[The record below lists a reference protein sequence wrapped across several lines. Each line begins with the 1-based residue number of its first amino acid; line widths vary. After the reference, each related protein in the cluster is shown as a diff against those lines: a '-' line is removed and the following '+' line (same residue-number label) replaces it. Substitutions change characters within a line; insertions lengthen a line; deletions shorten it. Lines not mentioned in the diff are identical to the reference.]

1 MNKALLTRAREL
13 TARYGNLEGADLL
26 RPLAGTEFKDKLA
39 LVSSFGTESAVLLH
53 MVAQADP
60 GLPVLFVNTRKLFG
74 ETLRYRRM
82 LVERLGLTGVRE
94 LSPAA
99 EAETAHDPDGILW
112 RRDATACCDFRKV
125 RVLDAGLAP
134 FSAWITGRKRYQAT
148 TRIELP
154 LFEAGSDGR
163 IKINPL
169 ANYTRADVEAY
180 LDRHDLPRHPLE
192 EDGYLSIGCMPCTDR
207 VAPGEDIR
215 AGRWRGQD
223 KTECGIHLP
232 LPSSTNLV
240 GAS

>member
-1 MNKALLTRAREL
+1 MITDLQARARDL
-13 TARYGNLEGADLL
+13 NARYGHLTGVALL
-26 RPLAGTEFKDKLA
+26 RPLIETEFKGDLA
-39 LVSSFGTESAVLLH
+39 LVSSFGTESAILLH
-53 MVAQADP
+53 QVAQIDRD
-60 GLPVLFVNTRKLFG
+60 LPVLFVNTRKLFG
-74 ETLRYRRM
+74 ETLRYKRK
-82 LVERLGLTGVRE
+82 LVETLGLTGVRE
-94 LSPAA
+94 LSPTA
-99 EAETAHDPDGILW
+99 EAEAAHDQDGLLW
-112 RRDATACCDFRKV
+112 RTNNSACCDFRKV

-134 FSAWITGRKRYQAT
+134 FTAWITGRKRYQAT

-154 LFEAGSDGR
+154 LFEAAEGK

-169 ANYTRADVEAY
+169 AGYTRADVEAY

-215 AGRWRGQD
+215 AGRWRGQE

-232 LPSSTNLV
+232 LSPATNLV

>member
-1 MNKALLTRAREL
+1 MTTLLQARARAL
-13 TARYGNLEGADLL
+13 TARYGHLEGVDLL
-26 RPLAGTEFKDKLA
+26 RPLIETEFNGQLA

-53 MVAQADP
+53 QVAQIDRN
-60 GLPVLFVNTRKLFG
+60 LPVLFVNTRKLFG
-74 ETLRYRRM
+74 ETLRYRRT

-94 LSPAA
+94 LSPTR
-99 EAETAHDPDGILW
+99 EAEEANDKDGVLW
-112 RRDATACCDFRKV
+112 RADNTACCDFRKV
-125 RVLDAGLAP
+125 RVLDAALEP
-134 FSAWITGRKRYQAT
+134 FSAWLTGRKRYQAT

-154 LFEAGSDGR
+154 LFEAAEGR

-169 ANYTRADVEAY
+169 AGYTRADVETY

-207 VAPGEDIR
+207 VAAGEDIR
-215 AGRWRGQD
+215 AGRWRGQE

-232 LPSSTNLV
+232 LPPATNLV

>member
-1 MNKALLTRAREL
+1 MTSALQARAREL
-13 TARYGNLEGADLL
+13 MARYGHLEGVDLL
-26 RPLAGTEFKDKLA
+26 RPLIETEFNGQLA
-39 LVSSFGTESAVLLH
+39 LVSSFGTESAILLH
-53 MVAQADP
+53 QVAQIDKD
-60 GLPVLFVNTRKLFG
+60 LPVLFVNTRKLFG

-82 LVERLGLTGVRE
+82 LVEKLRLTGVRE
-94 LSPAA
+94 LSPTK
-99 EAETAHDPDGILW
+99 EAEDEHDKDGILW
-112 RRDATACCDFRKV
+112 RSDNTACCDFRKV

-134 FSAWITGRKRYQAT
+134 FGAWITGRKRYQAT

-154 LFEAGSDGR
+154 LFEAAEGR

-169 ANYTRADVEAY
+169 AGFTRADVEAY

-207 VAPGEDIR
+207 VAAGEDIR
-215 AGRWRGQD
+215 AGRWRGQE

-232 LPSSTNLV
+232 LPPATNLV

>member
-1 MNKALLTRAREL
+1 MITELQARARDL
-13 TARYGNLEGADLL
+13 NARYGHLEGVELL
-26 RPLAGTEFKDKLA
+26 RPLIETEFKGQLA
-39 LVSSFGTESAVLLH
+39 LVSSFGTESAILLH
-53 MVAQADP
+53 QVAQIDKA
-60 GLPVLFVNTRKLFG
+60 LPVLFVNTRKLFG
-74 ETLRYRRM
+74 ETLRYKRK
-82 LVERLGLTGVRE
+82 LVETLGLTGVRE
-94 LSPAA
+94 LSPTVEA
-99 EAETAHDPDGILW
+99 EAANDKDGLLW
-112 RRDATACCDFRKV
+112 RADNTACCDFRKV

-134 FSAWITGRKRYQAT
+134 FGAWITGRKRYQAT

-154 LFEAGSDGR
+154 LFEAAEGK

-169 ANYTRADVEAY
+169 AGYTRADVEDY

-215 AGRWRGQD
+215 AGRWRGQE

-232 LPSSTNLV
+232 LSSATNLV